1 VPFAPEAL
9 AFCHIERIAMPD
21 LIIKNAK
28 LLDTRAGEL
37 RPGASLRI
45 EQDKI
50 VEVAEDG
57 RELSAHAD
65 IVVLDAEG
73 RTLMPG
79 LIDAHVHPAIT
90 TLDLASMVR
99 RQASW
104 IAIETKFILEGMLRR
119 GFTTVRDAGGLDAG
133 IAIAIE
139 RGLIRGP
146 RIFRSGRVLS
156 QTGGHGDLEPVSEHP
171 RLCACS
177 IRTSAF
183 SHIADGVDAV
193 RRAAREELK
202 GGAQQIKIMAGGGV
216 ATPSD
221 PIDMTQYTQEEIR
234 AAVEEAR
241 ARRTYAFAHA
251 YIPESIQ
258 RAVRAGVR
266 SIEHGNLIDEASA
279 SLMAKRGCYLVP
291 TLVTYDQIAQ
301 FGKTH
306 KFPEASLRK
315 LQDVLHAGV
324 GAIEKALR
332 AGVKV
337 GFGTDLLGETHPA
350 QSKEFALRAQI
361 QGNADILR
369 SATVINA
376 DLLQQS
382 GRLGVL
388 EPGGFADLLLVKGN
402 PLEDLGVLSGQGEHL
417 DLIVRGGDISKNAL

>member
-1 VPFAPEAL
+1 
-9 AFCHIERIAMPD
+9 MPN
-21 LIIKNAK
+21 LIVKNAK
-28 LLDTRAGEL
+28 LLDVQAAEL

-45 EQDKI
+45 EEDKI

-57 RELSAHAD
+57 RDLTAVAD
-65 IVVLDAEG
+65 IVILDADG

-79 LIDAHVHPAIT
+79 LIDAHVHPSIT
-90 TLDLASMVR
+90 TLDLAAMVH

-104 IAIETKFILEGMLRR
+104 VAIETKFILEGMLRR
-119 GFTTVRDAGGLDAG
+119 GFTTIRDAGGLDAG
-133 IAIAIE
+133 IAVAAE

-156 QTGGHGDLEPVSEHP
+156 QTGGHGDLEPASGHP
-171 RLCACS
+171 ALCACS
-177 IRTSAF
+177 IRTSAL

-202 GGAQQIKIMAGGGV
+202 GGAHQIKIMAGGGV

-221 PIDMTQYTQEEIR
+221 PIDMVQYTEAEIR
-234 AAVEEAR
+234 AAVEEAQ

-251 YIPESIQ
+251 YIPESIA

-266 SIEHGNLIDEASA
+266 SIEHGNLIDDAA
-279 SLMAKRGCYLVP
+279 ARLMAEHGCYLVP

-315 LQDVLHAGV
+315 LQDVLHAGA
-324 GAIEKALR
+324 GAIDKALR

-337 GFGTDLLGETHPA
+337 GFGTDLLGETHSA
-350 QSKEFALRAQI
+350 QSKEFALRAAVQS
-361 QGNADILR
+361 NADVLR
-369 SATVINA
+369 SATIVNA
-376 DLLQQS
+376 DLLRQS
-382 GRLGVL
+382 DRLGVL
-388 EPGGFADLLLVKGN
+388 KPGAFADFLLVNGD
-402 PLEDLGVLSGQGEHL
+402 PLEDLGVLSGQGERL
-417 DLIVRGGDISKNAL
+417 DVIVRGGIIFKNALQ

>member
-1 VPFAPEAL
+1 
-9 AFCHIERIAMPD
+9 MPD

-28 LLDTRAGEL
+28 LLDTHAGEL

-50 VEVAEDG
+50 VEVGENG
-57 RELSAHAD
+57 RELSARAD
-65 IVVLDAEG
+65 VVVLDAEG

-90 TLDLASMVR
+90 TLDLASMVH

-133 IAIAIE
+133 IPIAIE

-156 QTGGHGDLEPVSEHP
+156 QTGGHGDLEPVSVHP

-221 PIDMTQYTQEEIR
+221 PIDMTQYTEEEIR
-234 AAVEEAR
+234 AAVEEAK

-258 RAVRAGVR
+258 RAVQAGVR

-279 SLMAKRGCYLVP
+279 SLMAERGCYLVP

-315 LQDVLHAGV
+315 LQDVLYAGV

-402 PLEDLGVLSGQGEHL
+402 PLKDLGVLSGQGEHI
-417 DLIVRGGDISKNAL
+417 DLIVCGGEISKNAL

>member
-1 VPFAPEAL
+1 M
-9 AFCHIERIAMPD
+9 AMPN

-28 LLDTRAGEL
+28 LLDTHAGEL

-45 EQDKI
+45 ELDKI
-50 VEVAEDG
+50 VEVTENG
-57 RELSAHAD
+57 RELSPHPD
-65 IVVLDAEG
+65 ISILDAEG

-90 TLDLASMVR
+90 TLDLASMVH

-133 IAIAIE
+133 IPIAIE
-139 RGLIRGP
+139 RG
-146 RIFRSGRVLS
+146 
-156 QTGGHGDLEPVSEHP
+156 
-171 RLCACS
+171 CS

-193 RRAAREELK
+193 RKAAREELK

-221 PIDMTQYTQEEIR
+221 PIDMTQYTEEEIR
-234 AAVEEAR
+234 AAVEEAK

-258 RAVRAGVR
+258 RAVKAGVR

-279 SLMAKRGCYLVP
+279 RLMAERGCYLVP

-301 FGKTH
+301 FGETH
-306 KFPEASLRK
+306 RFPEVSLRK
-315 LQDVLHAGV
+315 LQDVLYAGV

-332 AGVKV
+332 AGVKL

-388 EPGGFADLLLVKGN
+388 EPGAFADLLLVKGD
-402 PLEDLGVLSGQGEHL
+402 PLKDLGALSGQGEHL
-417 DLIVRGGDISKNAL
+417 DLIVRGGEILKNALQ

>member
-1 VPFAPEAL
+1 
-9 AFCHIERIAMPD
+9 MPD
-21 LIIKNAK
+21 LIVKNAK
-28 LLDTRAGEL
+28 LLDAHAGEL

-50 VEVAEDG
+50 VEVAEHG

-90 TLDLASMVR
+90 TLDLASMVH

-133 IAIAIE
+133 IPIAIE

-221 PIDMTQYTQEEIR
+221 PIDMTQYTEEEIR
-234 AAVEEAR
+234 AAVEEAK

-258 RAVRAGVR
+258 RAVQAGVR

-315 LQDVLHAGV
+315 LQDVLYAGV

-388 EPGGFADLLLVKGN
+388 EPGGFADLLLVKGD
-402 PLEDLGVLSGQGEHL
+402 PLKDLGVLSGQGEHL
-417 DLIVRGGDISKNAL
+417 DLIVRGGEILKNAL

>member
-1 VPFAPEAL
+1 
-9 AFCHIERIAMPD
+9 MPG

-28 LLDTRAGEL
+28 LLDTLAGEL

-45 EQDKI
+45 EADRI

-57 RELSAHAD
+57 RELTADSD

-73 RTLMPG
+73 RTMMPG
-79 LIDAHVHPAIT
+79 LIDAHVHPSLT
-90 TLDLASMVR
+90 TLDLVAMVR

-104 IAIETKFILEGMLRR
+104 VAIETKFILEAMLRR

-133 IAIAIE
+133 IANAIE
-139 RGLIRGP
+139 RGLIKGP
-146 RIFRSGRVLS
+146 RVFRSGRVLS
-156 QTGGHGDLEPVSEHP
+156 QTGGHGDLEPVGEHP
-171 RLCACS
+171 ALCACS

-221 PIDMTQYTQEEIR
+221 PIDMVQYTEEEIR
-234 AAVEEAR
+234 AAVEEAK

-266 SIEHGNLIDEASA
+266 SIEHGNLIEDASA
-279 SLMAKRGCYLVP
+279 HLMAERGCFLVP
-291 TLVTYDQIAQ
+291 TLVTYDQIALS
-301 FGKTH
+301 GKAL
-306 KFPEASLRK
+306 KFPEGSLRK
-315 LQDVLHAGV
+315 LQEVLHAGA
-324 GAIEKALR
+324 GAIEIALR

-337 GFGTDLLGETHPA
+337 GFGTDLLGETHKA
-350 QSKEFALRAQI
+350 QSKEFALRAQV
-361 QGNADILR
+361 QSNADILR
-369 SATVINA
+369 SVTIVNA
-376 DLLQQS
+376 DLLQRSDQ
-382 GRLGVL
+382 LGVL
-388 EPGGFADLLLVKGN
+388 KPGAFADVLLVDGD
-402 PLEDLGVLSGQGEHL
+402 PLEDLGVLGGQGDRL
-417 DLIVRGGDISKNAL
+417 DVIVRGGVICKNALR

>member
-1 VPFAPEAL
+1 
-9 AFCHIERIAMPD
+9 MPN
-21 LIIKNAK
+21 LIVKNAR
-28 LLDTRAGEL
+28 LLDTQAGEL
-37 RPGASLRI
+37 RAGASLRI
-45 EQDKI
+45 EEDKI
-50 VEVAEDG
+50 VEVAENG
-57 RELSAHAD
+57 RDLATDAD
-65 IVVLDAEG
+65 VMVLDAEG

-79 LIDAHVHPAIT
+79 LIDAHVHPSIT
-90 TLDLASMVR
+90 TLNLASMVH

-104 IAIETKFILEGMLRR
+104 IAIETKFILESMLRR

-133 IAIAIE
+133 ITIAIE

-156 QTGGHGDLEPVSEHP
+156 QTGGHGDLEPVSGHP
-171 RLCACS
+171 QLCACS

-202 GGAQQIKIMAGGGV
+202 GGAQQIKVMAGGGV

-221 PIDMTQYTQEEIR
+221 PIDMVQYTEEEIR
-234 AAVEEAR
+234 AAVEEAK

-251 YIPESIQ
+251 YIPESIE
-258 RAVRAGVR
+258 RAVKAGVR
-266 SIEHGNLIDEASA
+266 SIEHGNLIDDASA
-279 SLMAKRGCYLVP
+279 RLMAERSCYLVP

-306 KFPEASLRK
+306 GFPEAGLRK
-315 LQDVLHAGV
+315 LEDVLYAGA
-324 GAIEKALR
+324 GAIDKALR

-361 QGNADILR
+361 QSNADVLR
-369 SATVINA
+369 SATIINA
-376 DLLQQS
+376 DLLMHS

-388 EPGGFADLLLVKGN
+388 KPGAFADFLLVNGN
-402 PLEDLGVLSGQGEHL
+402 PLDDLAVLSGQGERI
-417 DLIVRGGDISKNAL
+417 DVIVRGGIIFKNTLH

>member
-1 VPFAPEAL
+1 
-9 AFCHIERIAMPD
+9 MPN

-28 LLDTRAGEL
+28 LLDTHAGEL

-45 EQDKI
+45 ERDKI
-50 VEVAEDG
+50 VEVAENG
-57 RELSAHAD
+57 HELNAHAD
-65 IVVLDAEG
+65 IGILDAGG

-90 TLDLASMVR
+90 TLDLVSMVH

-133 IAIAIE
+133 IPIAIE

-156 QTGGHGDLEPVSEHP
+156 QTGGHGDLEPVSQHP

-221 PIDMTQYTQEEIR
+221 PIDMTQYTEEEIR
-234 AAVEEAR
+234 AAVEEAK

-251 YIPESIQ
+251 YIPESIE
-258 RAVRAGVR
+258 RAVKAGVR

-279 SLMAKRGCYLVP
+279 RLMAERGCYLVP

-306 KFPEASLRK
+306 RFPEVSLRK
-315 LQDVLHAGV
+315 LQDVLYAGV

-350 QSKEFALRAQI
+350 
-361 QGNADILR
+361 
-369 SATVINA
+369 
-376 DLLQQS
+376 
-382 GRLGVL
+382 
-388 EPGGFADLLLVKGN
+388 
-402 PLEDLGVLSGQGEHL
+402 
-417 DLIVRGGDISKNAL
+417 